1 MEKCLFI
8 YNPESGKGK
17 IKSKED
23 YIVSRLSTKYEVEV
37 VHSQYAGN
45 ISKFILERGEEF
57 SLIVGAGGDGT
68 LNEIVDSIMR
78 LENKP
83 LLGYIPS
90 GTVNDVAHSLY
101 IPRNTK
107 KAVDCILNGSP
118 YSHDIMKIDDR
129 YGIYVCAA
137 GLFTGTSYE
146 TDQKVKKKMGKI
158 AYMFNGAKSIFST
171 KAIRLKLSYESGEIE
186 GKYAIILINN
196 SRSTAGL
203 PLNKKANLCDGLV
216 DVMLIESKKDKVGL
230 LTVIKTIF
238 MFLRGIDHYINK
250 KHVHHLQL
258 SSFNVETDGDTVIN
272 LDGEKVN
279 SGSFNV
285 RVIKG
290 GLDIIVPK
298 INKLQ
303 KQIKNID

>member
-23 YIVSRLSTKYEVEV
+23 FIVSRLREKYDVEV

-45 ISKFILERGEEF
+45 ISKVLLERGEEF
-57 SLIVGAGGDGT
+57 ALIVGAGGDGT
-68 LNEIVDSIMR
+68 LNEIVDCIMR
-78 LENKP
+78 LDNKP

-107 KAVDCILNGSP
+107 KAVDCILNGQP
-118 YSHDIMKIDDR
+118 YSHDIMKINDR

-137 GLFTGTSYE
+137 GLFTGASYL
-146 TDQKVKKKMGKI
+146 TDQKIKKKMGKI
-158 AYMFNGAKSIFST
+158 AYAFNGAKSIFST
-171 KAIRLKLSYESGEIE
+171 KSIKLKIKYEGGEIE
-186 GKYAIILINN
+186 GRYAIILINN
-196 SRSTAGL
+196 SRYTAGM
-203 PLNKKANLCDGLV
+203 PLNKKVNLCDGLV
-216 DVMLIESKKDKVGL
+216 DVMLIESKKEKVNL
-230 LTVIKTIF
+230 ITVIKTIF
-238 MFLRGIDHYINK
+238 MFLRGIDRYINK

-258 SSFNVETDGDTVIN
+258 PAFRVETNGDTIIN
-272 LDGEKVN
+272 LDGEKVS
-279 SGSFNV
+279 SGSFDV
-285 RVIKG
+285 EVIQG
-290 GLDIIVPK
+290 GIEIIVPK
-298 INKLQ
+298 INKLK